1 MSAALARFVET
12 HGRALVLV
20 LGSFALAGLVLVFHL
35 PIALLPQTDFP
46 RVIILADSGVQPV
59 DMQMLT
65 VTRPIE
71 EAIRLVPG
79 ITDVRSITSRGGTE
93 INVFFEWGTDV
104 NSALNQVQGRIS
116 QIASALPPDTS
127 FYINR
132 MTFSTYPTIGF
143 SLTSPRR
150 SQSELYDLAYY
161 QIAPR
166 LYRISG
172 VAQARIVG
180 GRPLELHV
188 LVQPEKLNRYG
199 LPLTRVVDALR
210 NSSLI
215 SASGLVA
222 ENHHLYLTTVNG
234 LPRDK
239 SQVEN
244 TVVRVVNGT
253 PILVKD
259 IATVEPGQ
267 APVYQIV
274 TANGRRAVL
283 INVHQ
288 QPDANVVTL
297 AAAVGREIRSIR
309 DSLPRDIELST
320 FYDQSIL
327 VRDSIGGVTESIIIG
342 LLLSS
347 VVLLVFLR
355 DWRITLVAAI
365 VIPIAALIAVVAMRL
380 FEMSFNLMTLGGI
393 AASIGVVIDDAI
405 VIVENIMV
413 HLSLGQSP
421 AESSR
426 LAITELTP
434 ALIGSTLT
442 PVMVFVP
449 LIFLGGITAVF
460 FRALAL
466 ALVTAL
472 LASLLLAVCFTPV
485 LARNFLVHRRRPS
498 RGMPENAGQSGHR
511 LLHWFSI
518 RYEHLLG
525 WSLKHARLVLSG
537 AGLVLAGTIGLYF
550 LLGSS
555 FLPEMD
561 EGAFVLDYIMPP
573 GTSLQE
579 TDRVLQHV
587 ERMIRSMPET
597 ESYSRRTGT
606 QLDFAV
612 SEPNTG
618 DFVVNLKRR
627 RSRSAAEIEAGLR
640 KQIRLTE
647 PAIDIEFAGI
657 VEDLVGDLISSP
669 EPVEIRI
676 FNPRDEAYREAA
688 ARITRWLPTIP
699 GVVDIN
705 NRTVEIGPAVNFR
718 VDPLRAARA
727 GFSTQDIAAIQ
738 QTMVEGR
745 VAAKMIRNGRLVGI
759 RVRYPPSGTD
769 SIRKLN
775 TSLVSSPGGATL
787 PLASVATAQVE
798 AQQTEIRRDNLR
810 NMTAVTARL
819 AGRDLGSAIAEIR
832 SRLPREVTLP
842 AGTEIQ
848 YGGLYQIQRESFLA
862 LAEVLVASIL
872 LIFIILA
879 FEFQSLAHPIAI
891 LVATILCGF
900 GSFAALFV
908 SGHTLNVASFMG
920 TIMVVGIVHKNG
932 ILMLDSEQHYSRS
945 GLPLREAVFQA
956 GRRRLRPI
964 VMTALATVCGMLPLA
979 IGAGSGAQLL
989 QPLAITVIGG
999 VTVSM
1004 LLSLI
1009 VTPVLFC
1016 VLREHGW

>member
-20 LGSFALAGLVLVFHL
+20 LGSFALAGLILIFHL
-35 PIALLPQTDFP
+35 PIALLPQTNFP
-46 RVIILADSGVQPV
+46 RIIVLADSGVQPV

-65 VTRPIE
+65 VTRPLE

-79 ITDVRSITSRGGTE
+79 ITDMRSITNRGGTE
-93 INVFFEWGTDV
+93 INIFFEWSTDI
-104 NSALNQVQGRIS
+104 NNALNQVQGRIS
-116 QIASALPPDTS
+116 QISAALPPNTS

-166 LYRISG
+166 LYRIPG

-188 LVQPEKLNRYG
+188 LVQPEKLNLYG
-199 LPLTRVVDALR
+199 LPLTRVADALR

-239 SQVEN
+239 AQVEN
-244 TVVRVVNGT
+244 TVVQVVNGT
-253 PILVKD
+253 PVLVKD
-259 IATVEPGQ
+259 IATVEPGE
-267 APVYQIV
+267 APIYQIV

-288 QPDANVVTL
+288 QPDANVVDL
-297 AAAVGREIRSIR
+297 AAAVDNEIRGIR
-309 DSLPRDIELST
+309 NSLPRDIELST

-327 VRDSIGGVTESIIIG
+327 VRDSIGGVAESILIG
-342 LLLSS
+342 LALSAL
-347 VVLLVFLR
+347 VLLVFLR

-380 FEMSFNLMTLGGI
+380 FDMSFNLMTLGGI

-413 HLSLGQSP
+413 HLSQGQSP
-421 AESSR
+421 VEASR
-426 LAITELTP
+426 SAITELTP

-472 LASLLLAVCFTPV
+472 IASLLLAVCFTPV
-485 LARNFLVHRRRPS
+485 LARNFLAHRRRPA
-498 RGMPENAGQSGHR
+498 GGIPEEAGQGGHG
-511 LLHWFSI
+511 LLHWLSG
-518 RYEHLLG
+518 RYEHVLG
-525 WSLKHARLVLSG
+525 WSLGHERLVLSG
-537 AGLVLAGTIGLYF
+537 AGLVLAGTAGIYF

-555 FLPEMD
+555 FLPAMD

-579 TDRVLQHV
+579 TDRVLKHI
-587 ERMIRSMPET
+587 ERMIRAMPET

-618 DFVVNLKRR
+618 DFVVNLKRK
-627 RSRSAAEIEAGLR
+627 RSRSAAQIEADLR
-640 KQIRLTE
+640 KQITLTE
-647 PAIDIEFAGI
+647 PVIDIEFAGI

-669 EPVEIRI
+669 EPIEIRI
-676 FNPRDEAYREAA
+676 FNPHDEAYRQAA
-688 ARITRWLPTIP
+688 ARITDWLPKIP

-705 NRTVEIGPAVNFR
+705 NRTVIIGPAVNFR
-718 VDPLRAARA
+718 VDPVRAARA
-727 GFSTQDIAAIQ
+727 GFSTQDIASIQ
-738 QTMVEGR
+738 QTMVEGE

-759 RVRYPPSGTD
+759 RVRYPPDGRD
-769 SIRKLN
+769 SIAKLN
-775 TSLVSSPGGATL
+775 ASLVSSPSGATI

-832 SRLPREVTLP
+832 SRLPREVALP

-848 YGGLYQIQRESFLA
+848 FGGLYQIQRESFLA
-862 LAEVLVASIL
+862 LGEVLVASVL
-872 LIFIILA
+872 LIFIILV
-879 FEFQSLAHPIAI
+879 FEFRSLAHPVAI

-900 GSFAALFV
+900 GSFAALFI

-920 TIMVVGIVHKNG
+920 AIMVVGIVHKNG
-932 ILMLDSEQHYSRS
+932 ILMLDSEQYYSRA
-945 GLPLREAVFQA
+945 GLPLRDAVFQA

-964 VMTALATVCGMLPLA
+964 LMTALATVCGMLPLA
-979 IGAGSGAQLL
+979 IGVGSGAQLL

-1004 LLSLI
+1004 VLSLI

-1016 VLREHGW
+1016 ALRERGW